1 MSGGGL
7 HLTPKKLVEEK
18 EMVGRGM
25 LTVIK
30 FLQMYVDGTRVRQ
43 DAQNHSL
50 GMCITKAKS
59 VFTYLHILEEARSR
73 QLLYFGSH
81 NN

>member
-7 HLTPKKLVEEK
+7 HLTPEPLVEEK
-18 EMVGRGM
+18 EMVGGSM

-30 FLQMYVDGTRVRQ
+30 VLQMYVEGTRVRQ

-59 VFTYLHILEEARSR
+59 VFTYLHNLGEDRSR